1 MSINHLVLIINKWT
15 SLMQH
20 KQDVS
25 LVENEKLPLNL
36 FLPNLP
42 CILKIHLIQIISLK
56 QYLAYI
62 PKRTSK
68 VHSSIE

>member
-1 MSINHLVLIINKWT
+1 
-15 SLMQH
+15 MQH